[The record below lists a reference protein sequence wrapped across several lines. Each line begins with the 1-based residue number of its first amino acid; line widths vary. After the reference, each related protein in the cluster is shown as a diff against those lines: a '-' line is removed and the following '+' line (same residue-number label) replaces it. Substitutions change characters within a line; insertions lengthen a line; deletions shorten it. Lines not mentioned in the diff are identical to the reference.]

1 MHQKTISLVI
11 IAVIYVL
18 AFLFGL
24 MLFRLIRIE
33 SLILSVLLVNVS
45 MTFFIFVVGHI
56 IHNSSLYDPYWSV
69 IPPVILIFLSFDLGT
84 FLNGPVV
91 FMNTAILF
99 WSIRLTY
106 NWCMAWTGFNY
117 VDWRYIM
124 IKNRTKRMWTI
135 ANFLGIHLFPTL
147 MVYLQLIGAIYV
159 IQQAQS
165 VQWLT
170 VFGALIIV
178 LATMIQ
184 GISDQQLRAF
194 KADKTQKERI
204 IQTGLWKYSRHP
216 NYLGEVFVWVG
227 LYLIYLSWKQSI
239 DVLVLMPLLMLFMFL
254 FISIPMMEKKILL
267 TRPEYREYQARV
279 SKLFPIPKS
288 SKKESSIEWET

>member
-1 MHQKTISLVI
+1 
-11 IAVIYVL
+11 
-18 AFLFGL
+18 
-24 MLFRLIRIE
+24 
-33 SLILSVLLVNVS
+33 
-45 MTFFIFVVGHI
+45 
-56 IHNSSLYDPYWSV
+56 
-69 IPPVILIFLSFDLGT
+69 
-84 FLNGPVV
+84 
-91 FMNTAILF
+91 
-99 WSIRLTY
+99 
-106 NWCMAWTGFNY
+106 
-117 VDWRYIM
+117 
-124 IKNRTKRMWTI
+124 MWAI
-135 ANFLGIHLFPTL
+135 ANFLGIHLFPTF